1 MEKLTGIKGI
11 IFDYGGTIDS
21 RGEHWSE
28 VIFRGYAAAG
38 IAIGRPE
45 FREAYVYAERELA
58 RTLHILPHHNFRD
71 LMEIKIEI
79 ELQYLAGKGLF
90 APQDIA
96 EKSKEAARYC
106 YEIAKDFA
114 IDSYFRNIIES
125 AVVKVRKP
133 DPKIFMLGVEALGLM
148 PEEVAVI
155 GDSYT
160 KDIVPARSIGC
171 KTLWLKGKGWTEDE
185 DSRTDDCM
193 ITTLREALD
202 VL

>member
-1 MEKLTGIKGI
+1 MESVL
-11 IFDYGGTIDS
+11 
-21 RGEHWSE
+21 
-28 VIFRGYAAAG
+28 
-38 IAIGRPE
+38 
-45 FREAYVYAERELA
+45 
-58 RTLHILPHHNFRD
+58 
-71 LMEIKIEI
+71 
-79 ELQYLAGKGLF
+79 
-90 APQDIA
+90 
-96 EKSKEAARYC
+96 
-106 YEIAKDFA
+106 KDFG